1 MKEKIKE
8 QLIAATDEIFL
19 EWSAKLHVTSGD
31 IEPLV
36 AFRFDTEIEK
46 LAQTMENILEA
57 QPKLGI
63 TKLQMLD
70 GTEVDLSKMSLGYD
84 ETQKLVEIERYL
96 REKEII

>member
-1 MKEKIKE
+1 MKDKIKE

-19 EWSAKLHVTSGD
+19 EWQAKLHVTSGD
-31 IEPLV
+31 IAPLV
-36 AFRFDTEIEK
+36 AFRFDEEIEE
-46 LAQTMENILEA
+46 LAQTMENILKA

-84 ETQKLVEIERYL
+84 ETQKLVEVEQYL